1 MCLRQKNSKLLL
13 VARPV
18 EQKNREGRECIVASW
33 VPAPDVQCI
42 GCLRP
47 HGELCQL
54 RTQCARGTASE
65 FLRHSHDFTVIKG
78 YHQTTPA
85 FLGYGYLDLAA
96 PWHEGNNPQ
105 RAARKRVWQG
115 KGRSVRI
122 DLGGGG
128 NK

>member
-65 FLRHSHDFTVIKG
+65 FLRHSHDFTVLKG
-78 YHQTTPA
+78 Y
-85 FLGYGYLDLAA
+85 
-96 PWHEGNNPQ
+96 PQ
-105 RAARKRVWQG
+105 HRKSVVQG
-115 KGRSVRI
+115 KSVSVRVDI
-122 DLGGGG
+122 GVRRAH
-128 NK
+128 KYKQK

>member
-54 RTQCARGTASE
+54 RTQCARGAASE
-65 FLRHSHDFTVIKG
+65 FLRPSHDFTVIKG

-85 FLGYGYLDLAA
+85 FLGYGYMDLAA
-96 PWHEGNNPQ
+96 HWD
-105 RAARKRVWQG
+105 A
-115 KGRSVRI
+115 
-122 DLGGGG
+122 G
-128 NK
+128 NKPPRARSEERRGGKECVSTCKLRCSP